1 LSQLAGHGPWLLGCH
16 LQTWTQTLTLTPAPA
31 LTPALT
37 PAVTQLVTQAQVTG
51 VSGTEVYC
59 TANND
64 ATLGGLLTVFHTERS
79 SDSLTNVQN
88 SLPVTRSPPASLLPH
103 ANLSAF

>member
-1 LSQLAGHGPWLLGCH
+1 M
-16 LQTWTQTLTLTPAPA
+16 
-31 LTPALT
+31 
-37 PAVTQLVTQAQVTG
+37 
-51 VSGTEVYC
+51 SGTEVYC

-88 SLPVTRSPPASLLPH
+88 SLPVSLDTAPIPITACQCNQLAVRAGRWLRTRP
-103 ANLSAF
+103 